1 MVAHNVV
8 RINGS
13 LPGGE
18 VWSVTPKFNRPSGPV
33 TEYEDL
39 ERWAGVV
46 AGTMETWA
54 TSNVFRQLLSTSG
67 YIDSVRVEA
76 RNAAN
81 QLTQAAEVQLSP
93 SLQGN
98 GVANK
103 IYQSCVVF
111 TFLTGRPGRSYKGRM
126 YWPALAAS
134 LSANLRLSQST
145 IDSYATNGV
154 ELLEMI
160 GGAGATDGEFPI
172 PVVVSQTTG
181 VATAI
186 TAVRVG
192 DILDIQRRRRDSLTE
207 NYGEAQIGME
217 P

>member
-18 VWSVTPKFNRPSGPV
+18 VWSVTPKFTRPMGPV

-39 ERWAGVV
+39 ERWAGIV
-46 AGTMETWA
+46 AGTMEEWA
-54 TSNVFRQLLSTSG
+54 INNIFLTLLSG
-67 YIDSVRVEA
+67 AGRIDSIRVEA

-81 QLTQAAEVQLSP
+81 QLTQAAEVQLTP
-93 SLQGN
+93 SRAGS
-98 GVANK
+98 GTANK
-103 IYQSCVVF
+103 IYQSSLVF

-126 YWPALAAS
+126 YWPALNVS
-134 LSANLRLSQST
+134 LDQNLRLVQSQ

-160 GGAGATDGEFPI
+160 GTAGATGGEFPI
-172 PVVVSQTTG
+172 PVVVSQTASTY
-181 VATAI
+181 TPI
-186 TAVRVG
+186 THVRVG

-207 NYGEAQIGME
+207 NYGEAAIGME

>member
-46 AGTMETWA
+46 AGTMEEWVSPNPFLA
-54 TSNVFRQLLSTSG
+54 LLSSAGT
-67 YIDSVRVEA
+67 IDSVRVEA

-81 QLTQAAEVQLSP
+81 QLTQAAEVHLMP
-93 SLQGN
+93 SKSGI
-98 GVANK
+98 GSANK
-103 IYQSCVVF
+103 LFQSCVVF

-134 LSANLRLSQST
+134 LTNELRLPQSN
-145 IDSYATNGV
+145 IDNYASNGV
-154 ELLEMI
+154 QLLEMI
-160 GGAGATDGEFPI
+160 GSAGATEGEFPI
-172 PVVVSQTTG
+172 PVVVSQTAG
-181 VATAI
+181 VYTPI
-186 TAVRVG
+186 TSVRVG

>member
-46 AGTMETWA
+46 AGTMEAWG
-54 TSNVFRQLLSTSG
+54 SGNVFRTLLSTAG
-67 YIDSVRVEA
+67 TIDSVRIEA

-81 QLTQAAEVQLSP
+81 QLTQAAEVQLTP
-93 SLQGN
+93 SLPGISP
-98 GVANK
+98 ANK
-103 IYQSCVVF
+103 MFQSCVVF

-134 LSANLRLSQST
+134 LNTQLRMAQST

-181 VATAI
+181 VSTPI
-186 TAVRVG
+186 TSVRVG

-207 NYGEAQIGME
+207 NYGEAAIGME

>member
-46 AGTMETWA
+46 AGTMEAWES
-54 TSNVFRQLLSTSG
+54 SNIFRQLLSSAGT
-67 YIDSVRVEA
+67 IDSVRVEA

-81 QLTQAAEVQLSP
+81 QLTQAAEVQLTP
-93 SLQGN
+93 SLAGF
-98 GVANK
+98 GSANK
-103 IYQSCVVF
+103 IFQSCVVF

-126 YWPALAAS
+126 YWPALNAS
-134 LSANLRLSQST
+134 LNSTLRLSQAN
-145 IDSYATNGV
+145 IDSYASNGV
-154 ELLEMI
+154 QLLEMI
-160 GGAGATDGEFPI
+160 GGAGATEGEFPI

-181 VATAI
+181 ASTPI
-186 TAVRVG
+186 TSVRVG

-207 NYGEAQIGME
+207 NYGEAAIGIE

>member
-39 ERWAGVV
+39 ERWAGIV
-46 AGTMETWA
+46 AGTMETWT
-54 TSNVFRQLLSTSG
+54 TSNIFRTLLSTAG
-67 YIDSVRVEA
+67 TIDSVRVEA

-81 QLTQAAEVQLSP
+81 QLTQAAEVQLTP
-93 SLQGN
+93 SLPGISP
-98 GVANK
+98 ANK
-103 IYQSCVVF
+103 MFQSCVVF

-134 LSANLRLSQST
+134 LNTQLRMAQST

-181 VATAI
+181 VSTPI
-186 TAVRVG
+186 TSVRVG

-207 NYGEAQIGME
+207 NYGEAAIGME

>member
-18 VWSVTPKFNRPSGPV
+18 VWSVTPKFTRPMGPV

-46 AGTMETWA
+46 AGTMEAWDT
-54 TSNVFRQLLSTSG
+54 TTIFRQLLSTAG
-67 YIDSVRVEA
+67 TIDSVRVEA

-81 QLTQAAEVQLSP
+81 QLTQAAEVQLTP
-93 SLQGN
+93 SLAGS
-98 GVANK
+98 GPANK
-103 IYQSCVVF
+103 IFQSCVVF

-126 YWPALAAS
+126 YWPALAAT
-134 LSANLRLSQST
+134 LSSSLRLSQAN
-145 IDSYATNGV
+145 IDNYASNGAQ
-154 ELLEMI
+154 LLEMI
-160 GGAGATDGEFPI
+160 GSAGATDGEFPI
-172 PVVVSQTTG
+172 PVVVSQTAGTY
-181 VATAI
+181 TPI
-186 TAVRVG
+186 TSVRVG

-207 NYGEAQIGME
+207 NYGEAAVGIE

>member
-18 VWSVTPKFNRPSGPV
+18 VWSVTPKFTRPMGPV

-46 AGTMETWA
+46 AGTIENWA
-54 TSNVFRQLLSTSG
+54 SPNIFLSLLSTAG
-67 YIDSVRVEA
+67 RIDSVRVEA

-81 QLTQAAEVQLSP
+81 QLTQAAEVQLTP
-93 SLQGN
+93 SKAGL
-98 GVANK
+98 GVPNK
-103 IYQSCVVF
+103 MFQSCVVF

-126 YWPALAAS
+126 YWPALAAT
-134 LSANLRLSQST
+134 LSADLRLSQAN
-145 IDSYATNGV
+145 IDSYASNGAQ
-154 ELLEMI
+154 LLEMI

-172 PVVVSQTTG
+172 PVVVSQTAGTY
-181 VATAI
+181 TPI
-186 TAVRVG
+186 TSVRVG

-207 NYGEAQIGME
+207 NYGEAAVGIE